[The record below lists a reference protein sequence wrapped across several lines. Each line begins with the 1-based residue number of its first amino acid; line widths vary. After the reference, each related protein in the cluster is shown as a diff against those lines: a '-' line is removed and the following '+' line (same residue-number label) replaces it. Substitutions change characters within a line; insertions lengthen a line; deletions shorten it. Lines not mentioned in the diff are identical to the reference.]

1 MTRRFPVY
9 LILDTSGSMLGEPIA
24 AVNNGLKVL
33 VAALMQDPHAL
44 ESVHISIITFDRQAK
59 VILPLTPI
67 DGIVL
72 PEITTPDS
80 GPTHLGDAL
89 SVLETQF
96 KKDVR
101 RSDESSRGD
110 WAPFA
115 LVMTDGKASDRQTFE
130 QMATKIKSLGFG
142 SIIGCLAGPDA
153 NQEDLKRFCDPVVS
167 LDTLDNQS
175 FSALFKWVSTAIAGK
190 NRSLGAAEDIALP
203 PPPSQ
208 INI

>member
-59 VILPLTPI
+59 VVLPLTPI

-72 PEITTPDS
+72 PEISTPES

-96 KKDVR
+96 RQDVR
-101 RSDESSRGD
+101 RSDENSRGD

-130 QMATKIKSLGFG
+130 QMATKIKTLGFG

-153 NQEDLKRFCDPVVS
+153 NQDDLKRFCDPVVS

-175 FSALFKWVSTAIAGK
+175 FSSLFKWVSTAIAGK

>member
-33 VAALMQDPHAL
+33 VSALMQDPHAL
-44 ESVHISIITFDRQAK
+44 ESVHISIITFDRTAK
-59 VILPLTPI
+59 VVLPLTPI

-89 SVLETQF
+89 SVLEAQF
-96 KKDVR
+96 SKDVT
-101 RSDESSRGD
+101 RSDENTRGD

-130 QMATKIKSLGFG
+130 KMTSRIKSLGFG

-153 NQEDLKRFCDPVVS
+153 NQEDLKKFCDPVVS

-175 FSALFKWVSTAIAGK
+175 FSSLFKWVSTAIAGK
-190 NRSLGAAEDIALP
+190 NRSLGAAEEIALP
-203 PPPSQ
+203 PPPTQ